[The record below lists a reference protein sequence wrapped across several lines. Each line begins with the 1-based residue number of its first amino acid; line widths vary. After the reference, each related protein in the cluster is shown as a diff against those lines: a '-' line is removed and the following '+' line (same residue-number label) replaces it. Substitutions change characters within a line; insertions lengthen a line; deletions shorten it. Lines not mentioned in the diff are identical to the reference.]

1 MIGNDAHHDANII
14 QNVGTAHQTGV
25 FWAFF
30 NIHER
35 IATMKNLT
43 DLGSQALE
51 LTAGRAAHTQA
62 AALGVLLK
70 DLPAPLR
77 FQVDE
82 AVGAYAAA
90 LLEAGFLAGLKV
102 AADPLSLLV
111 E

>member
-1 MIGNDAHHDANII
+1 MMRTMTPTSYKTSVQNINREVLDI
-14 QNVGTAHQTGV
+14 FH
-25 FWAFF
+25 
-30 NIHER
+30 IHER

-70 DLPAPLR
+70 DLPTPLR

-82 AVGAYAAA
+82 AVGAYVAA
-90 LLEAGFLAGLKV
+90 LLEAGFLAGLGV
-102 AADPLSLLV
+102 AANPLALLV